1 MKIIRESYV
10 KMIQKKVIM
19 ICVTT
24 LIAVTAA
31 AGGIVWYQAAQDES
45 GKVSVS
51 KKMDMEVSALISS
64 EEPQEVTEPA
74 VVTEEAVVTPEA
86 VITEETVEPEP
97 EPTPEP
103 VAEQPVQEQPVEE
116 QPVQEQPV
124 EEQPVAEQPAAE
136 EVYTP
141 PTPVYQQGEGIFSTA
156 DASYFDD
163 ALFIGDSRTEGL
175 MAYGT
180 LKNATYFA
188 DTGINAEQA
197 LTKVAKQPGGMN
209 LETLLRS
216 RTFGKVYILFGINEI
231 SSPPEGI
238 AANCRR
244 IAELVF
250 SIQPDAIVYIQGN
263 PHVTPS
269 RNASDSRF
277 NNTRINALN
286 QQLAALANNSN
297 MFYIDVNEIF
307 DDETG
312 CLHQEYSSDGIHLK
326 ARYYA
331 DWCNWLCSHVVPR

>member
-1 MKIIRESYV
+1 M

-19 ICVTT
+19 ICVAT
-24 LIAVTAA
+24 LAAVTAT
-31 AGGIVWYQAAQDES
+31 AGGIVWYQAAQDE
-45 GKVSVS
+45 KKEVSVS
-51 KKMDMEVSALISS
+51 TEKEIEVLADVSS
-64 EEPQEVTEPA
+64 DKPQETTGPVVETTLEAIVTP
-74 VVTEEAVVTPEA
+74 EAVVTPE
-86 VITEETVEPEP
+86 VVEPES

-103 VAEQPVQEQPVEE
+103 VVQQPVEE
-116 QPVQEQPV
+116 QPVV
-124 EEQPVAEQPAAE
+124 EQPVAEQPIEEQPAAE

-250 SIQPDAIVYIQGN
+250 SIQPDAIVYIQAN

-297 MFYIDVNEIF
+297 IFYIDVNEIL

-326 ARYYA
+326 ARYYT
-331 DWCNWLCSHVVPR
+331 DWCNWLCSRVVPR